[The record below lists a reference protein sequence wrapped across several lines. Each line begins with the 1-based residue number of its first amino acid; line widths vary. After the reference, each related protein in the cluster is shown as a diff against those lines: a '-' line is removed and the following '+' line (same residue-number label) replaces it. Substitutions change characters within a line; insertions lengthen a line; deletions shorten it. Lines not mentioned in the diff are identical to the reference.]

1 MNDEIR
7 PANREELFTC
17 TSDHHRRHPTH
28 RRTVAKV
35 RGDTSTGARFS
46 RLYEPII
53 EITDR
58 EIELELQEGWDK

>member
-1 MNDEIR
+1 MTKSDLQIGKSYLHVRQTIIDGIPRTTERWLKCEEI
-7 PANREELFTC
+7 N
-17 TSDHHRRHPTH
+17 
-28 RRTVAKV
+28 
-35 RGDTSTGARFS
+35 STGARFS

>member
-1 MNDEIR
+1 M
-7 PANREELFTC
+7 TK
-17 TSDHHRRHPTH
+17 SDLQIGKSYLHVRQTIIDGIP
-28 RRTVAKV
+28 RTAERWLKCEQIN
-35 RGDTSTGARFS
+35 STGARFS

>member
-1 MNDEIR
+1 MTKSDLLVGKSYLQVRQTIIDGIPRTAERWLKCEEI
-7 PANREELFTC
+7 N
-17 TSDHHRRHPTH
+17 
-28 RRTVAKV
+28 
-35 RGDTSTGARFS
+35 STGARFS

>member
-1 MNDEIR
+1 MTKSDLQTGKSYLHIRQTSIDCIPRTAERGLKSEEI
-7 PANREELFTC
+7 
-17 TSDHHRRHPTH
+17 
-28 RRTVAKV
+28 
-35 RGDTSTGARFS
+35 TSTGARFS

>member
-1 MNDEIR
+1 MTKSDLLVGKSYLHVRQTIIDGIPRTAERWLKCEEI
-7 PANREELFTC
+7 N
-17 TSDHHRRHPTH
+17 
-28 RRTVAKV
+28 
-35 RGDTSTGARFS
+35 STGARFS

>member
-1 MNDEIR
+1 MTKSDLQIGKSYLHVRQTIIDGIPRTAERWIKCEEI
-7 PANREELFTC
+7 N
-17 TSDHHRRHPTH
+17 SN
-28 RRTVAKV
+28 
-35 RGDTSTGARFS
+35 GARFS

>member
-1 MNDEIR
+1 MTKSDLQIGKSYLHVRQTIIDGIPCTAERWLKCEEI
-7 PANREELFTC
+7 
-17 TSDHHRRHPTH
+17 
-28 RRTVAKV
+28 
-35 RGDTSTGARFS
+35 TSTGARFS

>member
-1 MNDEIR
+1 MTKSDLQVGKSYLHIRQTIIDGIPRTAERWLKCEEI
-7 PANREELFTC
+7 N
-17 TSDHHRRHPTH
+17 
-28 RRTVAKV
+28 
-35 RGDTSTGARFS
+35 STGARFS

>member
-1 MNDEIR
+1 MTKSNLQIGKSYLHVRQTIIDGIPRTAERWLKCEEI
-7 PANREELFTC
+7 N
-17 TSDHHRRHPTH
+17 
-28 RRTVAKV
+28 
-35 RGDTSTGARFS
+35 STGARFS

>member
-1 MNDEIR
+1 MTKSDLQTGKSYLHIR
-7 PANREELFTC
+7 QAIIDGIPRTAERWLKREEI
-17 TSDHHRRHPTH
+17 
-28 RRTVAKV
+28 
-35 RGDTSTGARFS
+35 TSTGARFS

>member
-1 MNDEIR
+1 MRKSDLQVGKSYLHVRQTIIDGIPRTAERWLKCEEI
-7 PANREELFTC
+7 N
-17 TSDHHRRHPTH
+17 
-28 RRTVAKV
+28 
-35 RGDTSTGARFS
+35 STGARFS

>member
-1 MNDEIR
+1 MTKSDLQIGKSYLHVRQTIIDGTPRTAERWLRCEEI
-7 PANREELFTC
+7 N
-17 TSDHHRRHPTH
+17 
-28 RRTVAKV
+28 
-35 RGDTSTGARFS
+35 STGARFS

>member
-1 MNDEIR
+1 MTKSDLQTGKSYLHVRQTSIDGIPRTAERWLRCEEI
-7 PANREELFTC
+7 
-17 TSDHHRRHPTH
+17 
-28 RRTVAKV
+28 
-35 RGDTSTGARFS
+35 TSTGARFS

>member
-1 MNDEIR
+1 MTKSDLKIGKSYLHVRQTIIDGIPRTAERWLKCEEI
-7 PANREELFTC
+7 N
-17 TSDHHRRHPTH
+17 
-28 RRTVAKV
+28 
-35 RGDTSTGARFS
+35 STGARFS

>member
-1 MNDEIR
+1 MTKSDLQIRKSYLHVRQTIIDGIPRTAERWLKCEEI
-7 PANREELFTC
+7 N
-17 TSDHHRRHPTH
+17 
-28 RRTVAKV
+28 
-35 RGDTSTGARFS
+35 STGARFS